1 MVDGVK
7 EPTDVRVEHPVH
19 PPALNPGHER
29 VQRVMR
35 RAPRSEPIR
44 EAKEVHLV
52 DGVQDLD
59 HRPLD
64 DFVLQ
69 RGDPERPL
77 PPVDLRDVRPSRRL
91 RSIRAPV
98 DTSVKIPK
106 VLLQIPPVVPPRH
119 TVHPRRGVRADRPVR
134 RPQAIDGH
142 VMKERREPCIVV
154 LPRHLAHAAKLTRHA
169 HSGTASGARFAGHV
183 SLGRPPSL
191 HHLRDRRGGLVRQ
204 LRRYYGAVRLPMT
217 VHQGITAK
225 RRSPHGLPRP
235 STGQAT
241 MGPPGSR
248 AWRSRACPGSSTAQ
262 AHQQLAIAPPAV
274 LPSTNTRVSA
284 PRT

>member
-1 MVDGVK
+1 
-7 EPTDVRVEHPVH
+7 
-19 PPALNPGHER
+19 
-29 VQRVMR
+29 MR
-35 RAPRSEPIR
+35 RALRSEPIR
-44 EAKEVHLV
+44 EANEVHLV
-52 DGVQDLD
+52 DGVQHLD

-64 DFVLQ
+64 DLVLQ

-77 PPVDLRDVRPSRRL
+77 PPVDLRYVRPPRRL

-98 DTSVKIPK
+98 DTGVKIPK

-119 TVHPRRGVRADRPVR
+119 PVHPRRSVRADRPIR

-169 HSGTASGARFAGHV
+169 HSGSASGARFARRV

-191 HHLRDRRGGLVRQ
+191 HHLRDRRGGLVRR
-204 LRRYYGAVRLPMT
+204 LRRYYGAVRLPT
-217 VHQGITAK
+217 IVHQGITAIGVPLTACPDHP
-225 RRSPHGLPRP
+225 RDRQSWGLPVLAHGDSVRAQVLRP
-235 STGQAT
+235 
-241 MGPPGSR
+241 R
-248 AWRSRACPGSSTAQ
+248 R
-262 AHQQLAIAPPAV
+262 AHQRLAIAPPAV